1 MPFGINRVHYIKQ
14 CLSEKP
20 SSGREKGARSADS
33 AIFVAGKL
41 IVLQQGVK

>member
-1 MPFGINRVHYIKQ
+1 MNRIHYIKQ

-20 SSGREKGARSADS
+20 SDRRGKWEQGADS
-33 AIFVAGKL
+33 AIFVVGKL